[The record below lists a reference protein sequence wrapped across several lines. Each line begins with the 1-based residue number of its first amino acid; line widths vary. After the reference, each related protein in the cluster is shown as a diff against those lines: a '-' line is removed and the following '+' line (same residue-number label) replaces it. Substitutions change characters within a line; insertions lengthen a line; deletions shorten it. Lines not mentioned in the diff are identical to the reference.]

1 MALTS
6 NFRQVPAPEAGQA
19 LSEPIE
25 ILGVTSCGR
34 AALWLGLLRRMDLR
48 GIVDRWLPSQSDVS
62 HGEVVEA
69 LVLNRLT
76 SPRPLYQIEE
86 WARQLGLDVLT
97 GRDPARLNDDRIG
110 RTLDVLADRVPHVQA
125 ALTTQIV
132 HGFGVAVTDVH
143 YDTSTLVLEGDYSE
157 SELAAHGH
165 SKDRKPDHKQ
175 VKLALVSSADGQ
187 VPLTH
192 VTLPGN
198 TGDVTTVPTALIE
211 LRRQL
216 VTQPVVI
223 SGDAAMWSQ
232 ANMDAVARAGGVF
245 LGPIAMIPT
254 VAAWV
259 CTAKPDVEVT
269 VQLTRAH
276 KAATYSAT
284 VVGRFAVDGVAD
296 AGAHI
301 VVYDPRR
308 AAHEVAEREAALI
321 RYEVALNKLVAGLN
335 RRTLKTR
342 AAVDK
347 TVARLATRHGLAAR
361 YIPVAVTGIDGAC
374 ALTWTRDETLLAAA
388 PARDGKWPL
397 VTNQSGL
404 DDAALCAWAVQRYK
418 THGHI
423 ERDMHLIK
431 GPLRVRPLFVQNDE
445 RIRAL
450 VAISVW
456 ALQALTLLERA
467 GRRILPPAKST
478 LPVRIRLETLLAAVA
493 IVTYRTAP
501 EGPIRRTSSPPP
513 PAVLRMLRDL
523 GWLPDIRR
531 LLTAGNDVTVP
542 S

>member
-1 MALTS
+1 MALAS
-6 NFRQVPAPEAGQA
+6 NFRQVPAPEPGHVP
-19 LSEPIE
+19 SEPIE

-48 GIVDRWLPSQSDVS
+48 GIVDRVLPSQSDVS

-110 RTLDVLADRVPHVQA
+110 RTLDVLAERVSDVQT

-132 HGFGVAVTDVH
+132 HGFKVAVNDVH

-157 SELAAHGH
+157 SELAARGH

-175 VKLALVSSADGQ
+175 VKFALVTSADGQ

-192 VTLPGN
+192 ITVPGN
-198 TGDVTTVPTALIE
+198 TGDVTTVPTALVE

-232 ANMDAVARAGGVF
+232 ANMDAVAHADGVF
-245 LGPIAMIPT
+245 LGPIAMNPSVT
-254 VAAWV
+254 AWV
-259 CTAKPDVEVT
+259 CAATPNVEVT

-276 KAATYSAT
+276 KAVLYHAM
-284 VVGRFAVDGVAD
+284 VVGRFAVDGKAN

-308 AAHEVAEREAALI
+308 AADETAERTTALA
-321 RYEVALNKLVAGLN
+321 RYEAALNKLGARLN

-342 AAVDK
+342 AAIDK
-347 TVARLATRHGLAAR
+347 AVAQLARRHGLAAR
-361 YIPVAVTGIDGAC
+361 YIDVTVAGTDGTC
-374 ALTWTRDETLLAAA
+374 GLTWMVNQALLAAA
-388 PARDGKWPL
+388 PHRDGKWPL
-397 VTNQSGL
+397 VTNKPGL
-404 DDAALCAWAVQRYK
+404 DDAALCTWAVQRYK
-418 THGHI
+418 THGRI
-423 ERDMHLIK
+423 ERDMSLIK

-456 ALQALTLLERA
+456 ALQALTVLERA
-467 GRRILPPAKST
+467 GRHV
-478 LPVRIRLETLLAAVA
+478 LPVTKSASPIRVRLETLFAAVA
-493 IVTYRTAP
+493 IVAYRTSP
-501 EGPIRRTSSPPP
+501 DGPIRRAISPPP

-531 LLTAGNDVTVP
+531 LLAAGNDVTVP
-542 S
+542 A